1 MQIKGKGEFLCGG
14 APLLGIDAPDADL
27 AVVERRLQRRELP
40 LRAASAV
47 HRRERPDPEPENAD
61 SGQPPGRSGEGTVGK
76 GFGRVLGRLFFFSFL
91 PLLPF

>member
-14 APLLGIDAPDADL
+14 APLLGVDAPDADL

-47 HRRERPDPEPENAD
+47 HRRERPDPEPENANPV
-61 SGQPPGRSGEGTVGK
+61 SRRGGSGEGV
-76 GFGRVLGRLFFFSFL
+76 
-91 PLLPF
+91 

>member
-1 MQIKGKGEFLCGG
+1 MSGG

-27 AVVERRLQRRELP
+27 AVVERRLLRRELP
-40 LRAASAV
+40 LRAAPAAAV